1 MFQLL
6 RFMSVPRLFSF
17 NKPCQSVHQRRLSQ
31 VAASGKSLFL
41 DDLLKRDFLALI
53 CSLIKFMTAPGQ
65 NAVWD
70 FYSKPSGFKLSIK
83 YLLVDWASGKILF
96 LDDITN
102 G

>member
-1 MFQLL
+1 MFAAVIQ
-6 RFMSVPRLFSF
+6 FQ
-17 NKPCQSVHQRRLSQ
+17 QSVGSSATA
-31 VAASGKSLFL
+31 VSSGCLWQGRSLFL
-41 DDLLKRDFLALI
+41 DDLLKHDFLALI
-53 CSLIKFMTAPGQ
+53 CSLIKFTTAPGQ